1 MTAPIIICTAAFM
14 LAAYFVCG
22 IPFGLVVAKGSPEHV
37 DVRTVGS
44 GNIGMTNVARAAG
57 GKAAGKTFL
66 LDMGKG
72 LVIMAAARFGL
83 GLASGG
89 GWGAMSAAGPF
100 APCLSLVFMACIFGH
115 IFSPYLGFHGGK
127 GISVGLGAGL
137 VLLWPMA
144 LSAFAI
150 FLILAIPTRYISL
163 GSIAAALTMP
173 FLGLLF
179 KMDPVASIFV
189 FIPCI
194 VALWRHREN
203 VKRLATGKESRFSLH
218 KDDSARKGR

>member
-1 MTAPIIICTAAFM
+1 M
-14 LAAYFVCG
+14 
-22 IPFGLVVAKGSPEHV
+22 
-37 DVRTVGS
+37 
-44 GNIGMTNVARAAG
+44 
-57 GKAAGKTFL
+57 
-66 LDMGKG
+66 
-72 LVIMAAARFGL
+72 
-83 GLASGG
+83 
-89 GWGAMSAAGPF
+89 
-100 APCLSLVFMACIFGH
+100 
-115 IFSPYLGFHGGK
+115 
-127 GISVGLGAGL
+127 GLGAGL

-150 FLILAIPTRYISL
+150 FLALVIPTRYVSL